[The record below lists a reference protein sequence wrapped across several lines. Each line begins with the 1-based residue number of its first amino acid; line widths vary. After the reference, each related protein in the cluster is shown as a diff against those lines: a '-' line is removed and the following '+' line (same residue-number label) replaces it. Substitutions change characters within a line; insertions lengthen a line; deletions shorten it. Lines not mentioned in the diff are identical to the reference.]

1 MKNLI
6 EQLPNILNQSDNLF
20 GLFGLLAVVI
30 AVIAFLFFRNA
41 DIKRKE
47 RIFIYTVVSFFVF
60 AAITLSAGL
69 FSGVEIGKDVTVN
82 QIEEDPSIIEI
93 TPKTITYLEELLSA
107 ESQPVTSE
115 NKASL
120 IETSVEKYI
129 DSLRESEPISA
140 NQRSDGES
148 TASQVRDFKTER
160 AEVTQVKDVE
170 GFLFGLQKCS
180 RNNELNLSCSLK
192 ITNKEGRKSLT
203 AYNSYYQE
211 ESKIADFEGEQYFVE
226 KVIFGS
232 DSNRNRVTQ
241 ELTENVSIR
250 AEIEF
255 KDIPQEI
262 EKLALVELLF
272 AHPGPNTFI
281 VQFFDVP
288 VDI

>member
-47 RIFIYTVVSFFVF
+47 RIFIYTIVSFFVF

-69 FSGVEIGKDVTVN
+69 FSGVEIGKDVTEN

-93 TPKTITYLEELLSA
+93 TPQTITYLEEFFSA
-107 ESQPVTSE
+107 ENQPATSE
-115 NKASL
+115 SKAVL
-120 IETSVEKYI
+120 IETSVGNYI
-129 DSLRESEPISA
+129 ESLKEDKSISA
-140 NQRSDGES
+140 RNASIEEGDNQLKDNEVEKDDI
-148 TASQVRDFKTER
+148 SQI
-160 AEVTQVKDVE
+160 KDVE

-192 ITNKEGRKSLT
+192 VTNKEGRKSLT
-203 AYNSYYQE
+203 AYRSYYQE
-211 ESKIADFEGEQYFVE
+211 ESKITDLEGEQYFVK
-226 KVIFGS
+226 KVVFGS
-232 DSNRNRVTQ
+232 NSDRFNVRQ
-241 ELTENVSIR
+241 DLTKNVPIK

-255 KDIPQEI
+255 GDVPQEI
-262 EKLALVELLF
+262 KKIALVELVF
-272 AHPGPNTFI
+272 AHPGPDTFL

-288 VDI
+288 VES